1 MSTTISRIQSNAHK
15 LEEAD
20 SIRHDYQRIGDL
32 AFEQLAELRHRG
44 AFSTVSQTFAAW
56 CIACRRL
63 PGFESLLFPFYQVS
77 FLAEETLT

>member
-1 MSTTISRIQSNAHK
+1 MSTTISRIQSNAQR

-56 CIACRRL
+56 CIACKRL
-63 PGFESLLFPFYQVS
+63 PEFGSLLFPFYQVS
-77 FLAEETLT
+77 FSAE